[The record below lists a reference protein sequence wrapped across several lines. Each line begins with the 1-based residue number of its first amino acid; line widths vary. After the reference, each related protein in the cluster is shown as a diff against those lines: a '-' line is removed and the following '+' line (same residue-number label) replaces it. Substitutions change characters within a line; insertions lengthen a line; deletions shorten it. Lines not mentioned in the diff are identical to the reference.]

1 MPPLA
6 AARVEF
12 PFPYP
17 QFSERFSPMRQSS
30 VVSRRVA
37 ATAVSL
43 VLTLGVAACA
53 GPEDTGAKGGTSGK
67 AAGAPQKGGTLTV
80 LNTEAQTDF
89 DPARLYTS
97 GGGNVPSLVFRTL
110 TTRNRE
116 AGAAGTQVVPDL
128 ATDTGRP
135 NKDATE
141 WTYTLKEGLKFED
154 GTPITSADI
163 KYGIERS
170 FAAELSGG
178 APYLRDW
185 LIGGDTYQGPYKD
198 KKGLASIV
206 TPDPRTIVFKLKKP
220 EGEFP
225 FVATQTQFAPVP
237 KAKDTGAAYEEHPV
251 SSGPYKVVKNEN
263 DGERLT
269 LERNEHWDAE
279 TDEERKAYPDRID
292 VRSGLDE
299 AVINQR
305 LATSTGADASAI
317 TTDTNLGP
325 AELAQ
330 VGSDKALA
338 ARVGTG
344 HFGFT
349 NYIAFNPKVKPFDN
363 PKVRQAISYAINR
376 TSVVNAA
383 GGSALA
389 EPATTFLPEQKAFGF
404 TPYDHFP
411 AGKTGDPEKARQL
424 LKEAGHP
431 NGLTITL
438 LHSTAQNRTTSP
450 EIATAVQEALGK
462 AGITVKLDGQQPNS
476 FNEKRWSVKDAPG
489 FFLSR
494 WGADWPAGGPFL
506 APIFDG
512 RQIVANGSNYNHA
525 QLNDPAVNKEIDEIN
540 KLTDLKAAAARWGAL
555 DKKIGEQALDVPLF
569 HPVYKRLVGKNV
581 KNVVISDWTG
591 VLDISQVSVK

>member
-1 MPPLA
+1 M
-6 AARVEF
+6 
-12 PFPYP
+12 
-17 QFSERFSPMRQSS
+17 SRQSHT
-30 VVSRRVA
+30 SRRVA
-37 ATAVSL
+37 AVAVSL
-43 VLTLGVAACA
+43 VLAGGAAAC
-53 GPEDTGAKGGTSGK
+53 GPKDAADQSSGK
-67 AAGAPQKGGTLTV
+67 PGAAGGAPLKGGTLTV
-80 LNTEAQTDF
+80 LNSEPQNDF

-97 GGGNVPSLVFRTL
+97 GGGNIPSLVFRTL

-116 AGAAGTQVVPDL
+116 DGAAGTKVVPDL

-135 NKDATE
+135 NADATE
-141 WTYTLKEGLKFED
+141 WTYTLKDGLTYED
-154 GTPITSADI
+154 GTPITTADI

-185 LIGGDTYQGPYKD
+185 LVGGESYEGPYKD
-198 KKGLASIV
+198 GGKGLDSILV
-206 TPDPRTIVFKLKKP
+206 PDAKTITFKLRKP

-237 KAKDTGAAYEEHPV
+237 KAKDTGVKYEEHPV

-263 DGERLT
+263 DGEHLT
-269 LERNEHWDAE
+269 LERNGNWDPK

-292 VRSGLDE
+292 VRSGLDA

-305 LATSTGADASAI
+305 LSTSSGADAAAV

-330 VGSDKALA
+330 IGSADKSELA
-338 ARVGTG
+338 SRVGTG
-344 HFGFT
+344 HFGYT
-349 NYIAFNPKVKPFDN
+349 NYLAFNPKVAPFDN

-376 TSVVNAA
+376 TSVINAA

-389 EPATTFLPEQKAFGF
+389 EPATTFLPEQKAFGH

-411 AGKTGDPEKARQL
+411 AGKTGDPAKAKEL
-424 LKEAGHP
+424 LKEAGFP
-431 NGLTITL
+431 DGLSITL
-438 LHSTAQNRTTSP
+438 THSTAQNRQTSP
-450 EIATAVQEALGK
+450 EVATAVQQALAA
-462 AGITVKLDGQQPNS
+462 AGITVKLEGLENNA
-476 FNEKRWSVKDAPG
+476 FNEKRWDVKNTPG

-494 WGADWPAGGPFL
+494 WGADWPSGGPFL

-512 RQIVANGSNYNHA
+512 RQIVTNGTNYNHA
-525 QLNDPAVNKEIDEIN
+525 QLNDPAVNAEIDEIA
-540 KLTDLKAAAARWGAL
+540 KLTDLTEAGKRWGAL

-569 HPVYKRLVGKNV
+569 HPVYKRIVGKDV

-591 VLDISQVSVK
+591 VLDVSQVAVK

>member
-1 MPPLA
+1 
-6 AARVEF
+6 
-12 PFPYP
+12 
-17 QFSERFSPMRQSS
+17 MRQLSLK
-30 VVSRRVA
+30 SRRVA
-37 ATAVSL
+37 AAAVSL
-43 VLTLGVAACA
+43 VVASGAAACA
-53 GPEDTGAKGGTSGK
+53 GPQDSGAKGD
-67 AAGAPQKGGTLTV
+67 AAGGGKPRKGGTLTV
-80 LNTEAQTDF
+80 LNSEPQTDF

-116 AGAAGTQVVPDL
+116 DGAAGTKVVPDL

-141 WTYTLKEGLKFED
+141 WTYTLKEGLKYED
-154 GTPITSADI
+154 GTAINSADI

-185 LIGGDTYQGPYKD
+185 LIGGDAYQGPYKD

-206 TPDPRTIVFKLKKP
+206 TPDARTIVFKLKKP

-237 KAKDTGAAYEEHPV
+237 KAKDKGTKYEEHPV
-251 SSGPYKVVKNEN
+251 SSGPYKVVKNEG
-263 DGERLT
+263 DGEHLV
-269 LERNEHWDAE
+269 LERNPHWSE
-279 TDEERKAYPDRID
+279 KTDEERKAYPDTID
-292 VRSGLDE
+292 VKSGLDS

-305 LATSTGADASAI
+305 LSTSSGVDAAAV

-330 VGSDKALA
+330 IGSDKALA

-344 HFGFT
+344 HFGYT
-349 NYIAFNPKVKPFDN
+349 NYLAFNPKVKPFDD
-363 PKVRQAISYAINR
+363 PKVRRAISYAINR

-404 TPYDHFP
+404 TAYDHFP
-411 AGKTGDPEKARQL
+411 AGSTGDAAKAKAL
-424 LKEAGHP
+424 LKEAGQEK
-431 NGLTITL
+431 LTITL
-438 LHSTAQNRTTSP
+438 THSTDKNRQTSP
-450 EIATAVQEALGK
+450 EVATAVQEALGK
-462 AGITVKLDGQQPNS
+462 AGITVKLQGLENNA
-476 FNEKRWSVKDAPG
+476 FNDKRWSAKDAPG

-494 WGADWPAGGPFL
+494 WGADWPSGGPFL

-512 RQIVANGSNYNHA
+512 RQIVTDGSNYNHA

-540 KLTDLKAAAARWGAL
+540 KLTDLDEAAKRWGAL
-555 DKKIGEQALDVPLF
+555 DKKTGEQALDVPLF
-569 HPVYKRLVGKNV
+569 HPVYKRLYGKNV
-581 KNVVISDWTG
+581 KNIVISDWTG
-591 VLDISQVSVK
+591 VLDISQVAVK